1 MARAR
6 ALSARHLTDKA
17 WSSKPPY
24 FSEQFV
30 FLGQLLLL
38 RLSKKQQPKKYKA
51 ALRYPTFRSLFVS
64 ARSIVPQF
72 HDRRPSGRLMVTGA
86 PTVGDR
92 TCQIACCKPGL
103 WLSLIHISEPTRRT
117 P

>member
-51 ALRYPTFRSLFVS
+51 AFLSRDKPHCGGRTAAVVGLLLAAFYDPVWTAEILTKLDYALAAAALS
-64 ARSIVPQF
+64 A
-72 HDRRPSGRLMVTGA
+72 M
-86 PTVGDR
+86 
-92 TCQIACCKPGL
+92 
-103 WLSLIHISEPTRRT
+103 
-117 P
+117 